1 MSVKG
6 ALAIDS
12 KSPLN
17 VQLTGKARDMKV
29 ISSCLITGNKIKIT
43 STLQSQC
50 LKHHR
55 SISKLGAKEMLF
67 HKLTSLCFVLLH
79 VKRHVHYLHESS

>member
-12 KSPLN
+12 KSPLT

-29 ISSCLITGNKIKIT
+29 SSSRLIAGNQIKMT
-43 STLQSQC
+43 FTLHSQC
-50 LKHHR
+50 PKHHR
-55 SISKLGAKEMLF
+55 SNFKTGSKGDAF
-67 HKLTSLCFVLLH
+67 P
-79 VKRHVHYLHESS
+79 